1 LLLLLFAW
9 RWSISEGLLFAA
21 YSLAVTTIYLACGIR
36 LIDGVPFGKQVNP
49 GRGAGMQGGFIV
61 FGICVLLAVGVQYLL
76 FRSYVAV
83 AIATILAGGAAY
95 AATQYSLKH
104 FESSIRYN
112 LGIISKT
119 STMIY
124 TEATSQLDI

>member
-1 LLLLLFAW
+1 
-9 RWSISEGLLFAA
+9 
-21 YSLAVTTIYLACGIR
+21 
-36 LIDGVPFGKQVNP
+36 
-49 GRGAGMQGGFIV
+49 V
-61 FGICVLLAVGVQYLL
+61 FGICVLLAVGIQYLL